1 VQPLLSG
8 DDMTAKPFML
18 FIIAAVCLA
27 ACASSPEHIAPA
39 KVSEEPY
46 LAWTCERLGEE
57 SYRLR
62 DALVA
67 ASAKQQRAA
76 ENDAVGVFLIGLP
89 VASMSGGDVSP
100 EVSRLKGESAAV
112 RKAATKN
119 GCREAMLAPEPPP
132 TSPPPVNAT
141 SSQPDNI
148 RNAGNPP

>member
-67 ASAKQQRAA
+67 NSNAPPRTMQ
-76 ENDAVGVFLIGLP
+76 
-89 VASMSGGDVSP
+89 
-100 EVSRLKGESAAV
+100 
-112 RKAATKN
+112 
-119 GCREAMLAPEPPP
+119 LAF
-132 TSPPPVNAT
+132 S
-141 SSQPDNI
+141 
-148 RNAGNPP
+148 

>member
-1 VQPLLSG
+1 
-8 DDMTAKPFML
+8 MTAKPFIL
-18 FIIAAVCLA
+18 FIIVASSVA

-62 DALVA
+62 DALAV
-67 ASAKQQRAA
+67 ASAKQQRAS
-76 ENDAVGVFLIGLP
+76 EDDAAGVFLIGLP
-89 VASMSGGDVSP
+89 VGSMTGGDVSA

-112 RKAATKN
+112 RKAGATN
-119 GCREAMLAPEPPP
+119 GCNEGMFAPDLPKP
-132 TSPPPVNAT
+132 SPGFETKP

-148 RNAGNPP
+148 RNSGNPP